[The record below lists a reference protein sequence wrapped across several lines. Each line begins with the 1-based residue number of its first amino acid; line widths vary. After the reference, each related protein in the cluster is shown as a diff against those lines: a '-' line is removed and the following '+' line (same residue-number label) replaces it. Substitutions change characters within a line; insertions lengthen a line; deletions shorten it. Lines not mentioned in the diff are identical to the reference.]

1 MKAVFEH
8 EKLEAYQLILQF
20 LAWAEALGD
29 EVRPEKHERM
39 RHVWDHLDR
48 MALSALYHIAQGNG
62 KRLQPARLR
71 AFEDSHSA
79 LSECAAALDAVVSKR
94 GCAPDRVV
102 EGKDLLARANASL
115 DRLLDRFGGLDGVR
129 EPEAEY
135 GTPANRLSADG
146 EDAALPQ

>member
-1 MKAVFEH
+1 VKAAFEH

-20 LAWAEALGD
+20 LAWAEAFCNEARL
-29 EVRPEKHERM
+29 EKHETT

-71 AFEDSHSA
+71 SFEDSHGA
-79 LSECAAALDAVVSKR
+79 VSECAAALDALVSK
-94 GCAPDRVV
+94 GACAPDRVA

-129 EPEAEY
+129 EPETSY
-135 GTPANRLSADG
+135 GTPVSRLSADG
-146 EDAALPQ
+146 EDATRPQ